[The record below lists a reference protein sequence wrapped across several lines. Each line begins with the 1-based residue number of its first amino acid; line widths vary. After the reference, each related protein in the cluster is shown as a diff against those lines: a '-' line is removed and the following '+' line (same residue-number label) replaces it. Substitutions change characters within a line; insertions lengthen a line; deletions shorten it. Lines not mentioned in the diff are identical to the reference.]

1 MPVVGY
7 DQPSIG
13 AFLGD
18 YCTTYI
24 GWALLITVAVSIA
37 LLALFILHSVTLWIS
52 TDPEV
57 AFHRA
62 RQWAGYYSSAWNS
75 VRTLYN
81 GGKKVAFFWIPSWNM
96 LAKHAIEPTI
106 YIGLDIMSQIFA
118 GHHYE
123 GVITDSTSAGGVPFR
138 GHYCGLPIRNARG
151 EISGYNSVDDTTSK
165 WCSYQ
170 SQEAWSNGLGM
181 TENEDPANAVVNGT
195 TLLFSTAHARK
206 LQEIFTETEQEGGS
220 MFGSLNLGP
229 LLMAVQE
236 IVGVISL
243 ISTTAFDIAAH
254 VAFVVLSEL
263 AVLLW
268 NMAQLLVRAVAGAVM
283 ALVSSGALQTLLKV
297 GLDLLMTLVFYVAL
311 PMLLAVIDII
321 ICIINF
327 IQPGTWPEQ
336 LKCVERTCFQESGDI
351 GTLPSFELF
360 PHPPPCPHPSSYNI
374 YDNTTAS
381 RSISMALPL
390 RISTYGPLM

>member
-18 YCTTYI
+18 YCTPYL
-24 GWALLITVAVSIA
+24 GVALVIAVGVAVA

-62 RQWAGYYSSAWNS
+62 RQWAGFYSSGWNS

-81 GGKKVAFFWIPSWNM
+81 GGKKVAFYWVPSWNM
-96 LAKHAIEPTI
+96 MAKHMIEPAV
-106 YIGLDIMSQIFA
+106 YIGLDVMSQIFA

-123 GVITDSTSAGGVPFR
+123 GIITDSTSASAGGVPFR
-138 GHYCGLPIRNARG
+138 GHYCGLPTRNAQG
-151 EISGYNSVDDTTSK
+151 QISGYQPLADTTVK
-165 WCSYQ
+165 WCSFL
-170 SQEAWSNGLGM
+170 SQEVWSTGLGM
-181 TENEDPANAVVNGT
+181 TETADPTNAVANGT
-195 TLLFSTAHARK
+195 SLLFSTAHARK

-220 MFGSLNLGP
+220 MFASLNLGP

-236 IVGVISL
+236 ISGVVSL
-243 ISTTAFDIAAH
+243 IFTTAYDIAAH
-254 VAFVVLSEL
+254 VIFVILSEL

-268 NMAQLLVRAVAGAVM
+268 NMAQLLVRAVAGAIM
-283 ALVSSGALQTLLKV
+283 ALVASGALQTLLKV

-311 PMLLAVIDII
+311 PMLLATLDII

-327 IQPGTWPEQ
+327 IQPGTWPKQ
-336 LKCVERTCFQESGDI
+336 LK
-351 GTLPSFELF
+351 
-360 PHPPPCPHPSSYNI
+360 
-374 YDNTTAS
+374 
-381 RSISMALPL
+381 
-390 RISTYGPLM
+390 